1 MIDERELTIDEV
13 LHIDTKEPV
22 NITVNDE
29 DEEMTLYT
37 AARWLA
43 LIQSLETI
51 NTRAEQLKINLD
63 KDTSW
68 VKPLALQKFIDEQ
81 TPSCVAQIKTLKV
94 SEE

>member
-43 LIQSLETI
+43 LIQSLE
-51 NTRAEQLKINLD
+51 K
-63 KDTSW
+63 
-68 VKPLALQKFIDEQ
+68 
-81 TPSCVAQIKTLKV
+81 
-94 SEE
+94 

>member
-1 MIDERELTIDEV
+1 MNQKVKQPI
-13 LHIDTKEPV
+13 
-22 NITVNDE
+22 
-29 DEEMTLYT
+29 
-37 AARWLA
+37 
-43 LIQSLETI
+43 
-51 NTRAEQLKINLD
+51 KINLD